1 MEGLIKTEE
10 NGHYNDTVRAT
21 YQDLVMMGVGINN
34 IEKAVRTVL
43 TNFTNMDIECLPKA
57 TFARLM
63 YTESRRLSQLQ
74 VAESLLKDYDKYR
87 SRTFTINRTAG
98 KGRRYLFNS
107 SLPLPSASQTLNIN
121 QAITAESSP
130 LHIASNRTRTGNLW
144 FPSASR

>member
-1 MEGLIKTEE
+1 MQGLIKTKE
-10 NGHYNDTVRAT
+10 NGHCNDTVRAT
-21 YQDLVMMGVGINN
+21 CQDLVMMGGGINN

-98 KGRRYLFNS
+98 KGRK
-107 SLPLPSASQTLNIN
+107 
-121 QAITAESSP
+121 
-130 LHIASNRTRTGNLW
+130 H
-144 FPSASR
+144 